1 MNEVRLIE
9 GRKIVDDRGALSC
22 VNGFDFKGVKRA
34 YMVENHDSH
43 FTRAWHSHKI
53 EGKYVQVV
61 SGAAIVVAVPLKVFD
76 EMGPDANISPRR
88 YILASDVPSVLWI
101 PPGYANG
108 FKNLTAD
115 TKIMFYSTCSFDE
128 AKGDDYRWPC
138 TYFGDCFE
146 IKER

>member
-1 MNEVRLIE
+1 MDEVRLIE
-9 GRKIVDDRGALSC
+9 GRKIIDDRGALSC

-43 FTRAWHSHKI
+43 FTRAWHGHKL

-61 SGAAIVVAVPLKVFD
+61 SGSAIVAAVPLKAFDKHMTPVFD
-76 EMGPDANISPRR
+76 FPDR

-108 FKNLTAD
+108 FKNLIAD
-115 TKIMFYSTCSFDE
+115 TKIMFYSTCSFEE

-138 TYFGDCFE
+138 TYFSDCFE
-146 IKER
+146 IEER